1 MGGAHP
7 QRTILKTK
15 HMRNLRKLQDQA
27 DSLLEMAEDMQR
39 RINSLKDV
47 DRMTMGFAKPNYDRI
62 DTCERG
68 KKRLLESYK
77 RVLIEILETI

>member
-1 MGGAHP
+1 MK
-7 QRTILKTK
+7 QII
-15 HMRNLRKLQDQA
+15 NLHEKA
-27 DSLLEMAEDMQR
+27 GMLLELANDMQR
-39 RINSLKDV
+39 RINSLKEV

-77 RVLIEILETI
+77 RVLIEILDTI